1 MVEGSKKVWQPRR
14 RAEESNSIHAV
25 GTYHAFERGCPLP
38 SGIALRQYF
47 SIADSLMSGNK
58 KQGKGNLS
66 LYPLKF
72 EEAVKG
78 LLEVK
83 PEPKKA
89 KPPKIA
95 QEKV

>member
-1 MVEGSKKVWQPRR
+1 
-14 RAEESNSIHAV
+14 
-25 GTYHAFERGCPLP
+25 
-38 SGIALRQYF
+38 
-47 SIADSLMSGNK
+47 MSGNK
-58 KQGKGNLS
+58 KQDNSKLS